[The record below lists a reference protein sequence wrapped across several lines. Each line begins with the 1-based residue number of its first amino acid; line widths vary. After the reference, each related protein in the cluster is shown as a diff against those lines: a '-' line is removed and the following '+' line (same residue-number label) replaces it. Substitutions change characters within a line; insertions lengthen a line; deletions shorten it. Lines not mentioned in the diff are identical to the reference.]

1 MRTFIALSSLLL
13 ASVLQ
18 VRAADH
24 SPAQTEISDKQVS
37 GDDVASR
44 DQSNFE
50 EHQFAERFNKLVS
63 ALRSFSETYNSGH
76 VVDVKRVAAVKK
88 AWHELQ
94 KSDWFKA
101 QKQD

>member
-50 EHQFAERFNKLVS
+50 EHS
-63 ALRSFSETYNSGH
+63 LRNDSTNWSPPCEASRKPTTRGMS
-76 VVDVKRVAAVKK
+76 
-88 AWHELQ
+88 
-94 KSDWFKA
+94 
-101 QKQD
+101 